1 MPQWSIGRPAVT
13 FIASAYGISWI
24 AGIAATSLLKTTS
37 GSFGVVGSY
46 IAGAVVTW
54 GPALAALIVAGAL
67 NGARGR
73 HALLA
78 QLAPRSPFPLWYVAF
93 PSAAMLTTMAS
104 LVATG
109 IAPRAVWRIFAE
121 SWPLLAAHLALQF
134 AFVGVG
140 EELGWRGW
148 LLPHLCRRHSLGWA
162 TTLTFAAWAVW
173 HLPKFVFLGQ
183 RYAGPAVAVLGA
195 GSVIFSLLW
204 VRARGSILA
213 VAFAHA
219 AINAPFY
226 FVEQVL
232 HLARLTP
239 ETLLDAWAWFG
250 AMAALMA
257 VLLVML
263 TRSVWNRSF
272 YPEAVAAAVAASTS
286 SRGGA

>member
-1 MPQWSIGRPAVT
+1 MPRWSSGRPTVT
-13 FIASAYGISWI
+13 FIACAYGISWI
-24 AGIAATSLLKTTS
+24 AGIAATSLLKTTPA
-37 GSFGVVGSY
+37 SFGAVGPY
-46 IAGAVVTW
+46 IAGAVITW
-54 GPALAALIVAGAL
+54 GPALAALIVAEAL
-67 NGARGR
+67 NDAKGR
-73 HALLA
+73 RALLA
-78 QLAPRSPFPLWYVAF
+78 QLAARSPFRLWYVAL
-93 PSAAMLTTMAS
+93 PLSATLATMGS
-104 LVATG
+104 LVAAG
-109 IAPRAVWRIFAE
+109 IAPGAVWRIFAE

-134 AFVGVG
+134 VFVGVG

-148 LLPHLCRRHSLGWA
+148 LLPRLCRRHSLGWA

-173 HLPKFVFLGQ
+173 HVPKFAFLGP

-226 FVEQVL
+226 FVEQVS
-232 HLARLTP
+232 HSVRLKP

-250 AMAALMA
+250 AMAALVA

-263 TRSVWNRSF
+263 TRSIWNRSF
-272 YPEAVAAAVAASTS
+272 YPEAVAAAVAPSTS